1 MNAVFRVDASI
12 QMGSGHVMRCLTLAE
27 QLRSAGMTVRFV
39 CRLHPGH
46 LIDLIEQQGYTVY
59 RLTQSN
65 ERYEPVEGQKLAH
78 SRWLGVTQ
86 EEDARAVSVLW
97 RGKTAIDWLVV
108 DHYALG
114 VAWESSMRPHA
125 RKIMVIDDLA
135 DRQHDCDVL
144 LDQNLHS
151 NIVAQYRSLVPSHCN
166 LILGPKFALLRPE
179 FGKERGRLRDR
190 DGIVQ
195 RILVFFGGSDL
206 DNVTSKA
213 LNALDRL
220 NRSDI
225 TIDVVVG
232 GENPNRH
239 EMQAWCEK
247 RSNSNYH
254 FQISNMAELM
264 ARADLAL
271 GAGGSTTWERC
282 AMGLPSLIISI
293 ADNQVAIADAVDR
306 EGAAIYLGPA
316 PMVSVEH
323 IVEKLR
329 ELMNDHA
336 LLSDMSER
344 AYQLS
349 DGKGVVRI
357 HAQLV
362 GLK

>member
-1 MNAVFRVDASI
+1 
-12 QMGSGHVMRCLTLAE
+12 MRCLTLAE
-27 QLRSAGMTVRFV
+27 RLRTDGAVVQFI
-39 CRLHPGH
+39 CREHVGH
-46 LIDLIEQQGYTVY
+46 LCDLIESAGYSVH
-59 RLTQSN
+59 RLAK
-65 ERYEPVEGQKLAH
+65 PVGVLTLLGDEQKLAH
-78 SRWLGVTQ
+78 SHWLGVSQ
-86 EEDARAVSVLW
+86 EEDAKDVEGILRDK
-97 RGKTAIDWLVV
+97 GIIDWLVV

-114 VAWESSMRPHA
+114 VAWESSIRTHA

-151 NIVAQYRSLVPSHCN
+151 NMVTQYRKLVPSHCN
-166 LILGPKFALLRPE
+166 LILGPKFAMLRPE
-179 FGKERGRLRDR
+179 FGAERGQLRDR

-306 EGAAIYLGPA
+306 EGAAIYLGSA
-316 PMVSVEH
+316 NVVSVEH

-329 ELMNDHA
+329 KLMDDTA

-344 AYQLS
+344 AYDLS
-349 DGKGVVRI
+349 DGKGVGRI
-357 HAQLV
+357 QAQLAD
-362 GLK
+362 LK